1 MMKRYPEQPFDKRA
15 DMVERKFKL
24 IHRRIKDAG
33 DTEALNYLD
42 VVINGAFARFR
53 GIKPCG
59 RPTPAAIDATLNRI
73 VAEGDG
79 GA

>member
-1 MMKRYPEQPFDKRA
+1 MPTYSEQPFDKRA
-15 DMVERKFKL
+15 DMVERKFAL
-24 IHRRIKDAG
+24 IHRRIKEAEDA
-33 DTEALNYLD
+33 EALNYLD

-59 RPTPAAIDATLNRI
+59 RPTPSAIDATLKRI